1 MSIINVHFFFSQ
13 SYLKTIVCYYSLD
26 FFLRFACRRIFQS
39 NFSPFLYAKA
49 KSFDKQQNVFSAFAV
64 VLVVLGICIIFDWAS
79 TERKHFTT
87 KIRVPPIIS
96 QELEHSN
103 RQKILSSIQQRFL
116 CLLDGDCKNM
126 QSSNS
131 EGRSGILK

>member
-1 MSIINVHFFFSQ
+1 MGIINVHFFSQ

-87 KIRVPPIIS
+87 KIRVPPILS
-96 QELEHSN
+96 QELVASKSLQFVWLHVYWKAISTE
-103 RQKILSSIQQRFL
+103 ILTVNTYL
-116 CLLDGDCKNM
+116 CTVSLCV
-126 QSSNS
+126 S
-131 EGRSGILK
+131 RALK

>member
-1 MSIINVHFFFSQ
+1 MYIFSLNHISRPLCAIIP
-13 SYLKTIVCYYSLD
+13 LT

-87 KIRVPPIIS
+87 KIRVPPILS
-96 QELEHSN
+96 QELVASKSLQFVWLHVYWKAIATE
-103 RQKILSSIQQRFL
+103 ILTVNTYL
-116 CLLDGDCKNM
+116 CTVSLCV
-126 QSSNS
+126 S
-131 EGRSGILK
+131 RALK

>member
-1 MSIINVHFFFSQ
+1 MSIINVHFF
-13 SYLKTIVCYYSLD
+13 SLNHISRPLCAIIPLT